1 MEGGWGIW
9 ERGLLWAVGD
19 KTTPGRRPEKK
30 QRDGPPNQGVNPPIH
45 ERSAALPAT
54 ISCRRGPGHA
64 ESVSLEGGVACSPSP
79 AHAAAAGCRT
89 DRDPDEIRQAARLA
103 TWEDEGGT
111 TSS

>member
-1 MEGGWGIW
+1 MSLLIDIVPDFRDDSFFVVDDEIVILDRSRRVVDVVPAGEVWQEARTFD
-9 ERGLLWAVGD
+9 ERAEPV
-19 KTTPGRRPEKK
+19 E
-30 QRDGPPNQGVNPPIH
+30 H
-45 ERSAALPAT
+45 
-54 ISCRRGPGHA
+54 RGPGHA